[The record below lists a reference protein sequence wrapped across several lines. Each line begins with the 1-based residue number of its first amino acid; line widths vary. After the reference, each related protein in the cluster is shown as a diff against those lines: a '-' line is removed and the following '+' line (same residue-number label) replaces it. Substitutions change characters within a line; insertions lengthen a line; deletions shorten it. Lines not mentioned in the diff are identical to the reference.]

1 MLSLSLSLFYSGGF
15 EVEREESRGLRE
27 REEVGVRD

>member
-1 MLSLSLSLFYSGGF
+1 MLSPSLFYSGGF